1 MQVRTYDEVDPFDV
15 YQLTLAAFGSGLRER
30 WVRLA
35 RRRDPRVLDEY
46 AIYAVV
52 RGRPVAQA
60 IPLRMDLRLTSGI
73 EPVGAIAGVCA
84 HPSVWGRGYARRLME
99 RAHEM
104 YRERDLSIATLATS
118 RNIRGYGLYRK
129 LGYVDLAP
137 FYRATRRVS
146 RRTPRRSAVRLRK
159 ARRSD
164 LPTVQALFDRYVRD
178 LCGWTV
184 RPAELLP
191 LYVAW
196 SADALDTFRLV
207 LRDGVPVGYVCTAPK
222 AQRLVEEAIVPDTG
236 DFRAAILLLER
247 RAPGGISTTGDL
259 TAGRDLARFRGLG
272 YAIAGPIPSTT
283 MALSLEASRSTRSLP
298 RAFGA
303 TRGRFAHYPTDDF

>member
-15 YQLTLAAFGSGLRER
+15 YKLTLAAFGSGLRER

-52 RGRPVAQA
+52 RGRPVAQV
-60 IPLRMDLRLTSGI
+60 IPLRMDVRLTSGI
-73 EPVGAIAGVCA
+73 EHVGGIAGVCS
-84 HPSVWGRGYARRLME
+84 HPAVWGRGYARRLME
-99 RAHEM
+99 HAHEM
-104 YRERDLSIATLATS
+104 YRARDLSIATLATS
-118 RNIRGYGLYRK
+118 RNIRGYGLYRR
-129 LGYVDLAP
+129 LGYVDLVP

-164 LPTVQALFDRYVRD
+164 LPTIQTLFERYVRG
-178 LCGWTV
+178 LCGWSV
-184 RPAELLP
+184 RPVELLP

-196 SADALDTFRLV
+196 SADVLDSFRLV
-207 LRDGVPVGYVCTAPK
+207 LRDGGPVGYLSTNPK
-222 AQRLVEEAIVPDTG
+222 AQRLVEEAIIPNPA
-236 DFRAAILLLER
+236 DFRVAVHILEG
-247 RAPGGISTTGDL
+247 RAPGGVATTGDL
-259 TAGRDLARFRGLG
+259 AAARDVARFRALG
-272 YAIAGPIPSTT
+272 YTIAGPIPSTT
-283 MALSLEASRSTRSLP
+283 MALSLDGSRSTRSLP

-303 TRGRFAHYPTDDF
+303 TLGRFVHYPTDDF